1 MNCSVQLRE
10 DHQER
15 SIMEPHR
22 RWIRRDS
29 PTGTCIFMPEEPCL
43 QYDGSQLTVPII
55 RGEGHWARITLLS
68 IVHLLL
74 IGILTILPVTPQHQV
89 YNLHNIPLW

>member
-15 SIMEPHR
+15 SMEPHR
-22 RWIRRDS
+22 CWICQDS
-29 PTGTCIFMPEEPCL
+29 PTGTSIFMPEEPRL

-55 RGEGHWARITLLS
+55 RGGGHWARITLMFKRS
-68 IVHLLL
+68 MIQVVSCYLLF
-74 IGILTILPVTPQHQV
+74 IN
-89 YNLHNIPLW
+89 Y

>member
-15 SIMEPHR
+15 SMELHR

-29 PTGTCIFMPEEPCL
+29 PTGTSIFMPEEPRL

-55 RGEGHWARITLLS
+55 RGGGYWARITLMFKRS
-68 IVHLLL
+68 MIQVVSCYLLF
-74 IGILTILPVTPQHQV
+74 IN
-89 YNLHNIPLW
+89 Y

>member
-15 SIMEPHR
+15 SMELHR
-22 RWIRRDS
+22 RWICRDS
-29 PTGTCIFMPEEPCL
+29 PTSSSICMPEEPRL

-55 RGEGHWARITLLS
+55 RGGGHWARITLMFKRS
-68 IVHLLL
+68 MIQVVSCYLLF
-74 IGILTILPVTPQHQV
+74 IN
-89 YNLHNIPLW
+89 Y

>member
-15 SIMEPHR
+15 SMEPHR

-29 PTGTCIFMPEEPCL
+29 PTGNSIFMSEEPRL
-43 QYDGSQLTVPII
+43 QSDDSQLTVPII
-55 RGEGHWARITLLS
+55 RGGGRWARITLMTKRSMIQLVS
-68 IVHLLL
+68 CF
-74 IGILTILPVTPQHQV
+74 ILFIN
-89 YNLHNIPLW
+89 Y

>member
-15 SIMEPHR
+15 SMEPHR
-22 RWIRRDS
+22 RWTRRDS
-29 PTGTCIFMPEEPCL
+29 PTGTSIFMPEEPRL

-55 RGEGHWARITLLS
+55 RGGGHWARITLMFKRS
-68 IVHLLL
+68 MIQVVSCYLLF
-74 IGILTILPVTPQHQV
+74 IN
-89 YNLHNIPLW
+89 Y

>member
-15 SIMEPHR
+15 SMEPHR

-29 PTGTCIFMPEEPCL
+29 PTGTSIFIPEEPRL
-43 QYDGSQLTVPII
+43 QYDGSQLTIPII
-55 RGEGHWARITLLS
+55 IGGGHWARITLMFKRS
-68 IVHLLL
+68 MIQVVSCYLLF
-74 IGILTILPVTPQHQV
+74 IN
-89 YNLHNIPLW
+89 Y

>member
-15 SIMEPHR
+15 SMEPHR
-22 RWIRRDS
+22 RWICRDS
-29 PTGTCIFMPEEPCL
+29 PTGSSIFMPEEPRL

-55 RGEGHWARITLLS
+55 RGGGHWARITLMFKRS
-68 IVHLLL
+68 MIQVVSCYLLF
-74 IGILTILPVTPQHQV
+74 IN
-89 YNLHNIPLW
+89 Y